1 MEDGGWCVVSLE
13 AWDVAANLAV
23 VLGVLGVAG
32 GRRGSA
38 KDPLSF
44 SPTALNT
51 VAVPSPSLETPGTAP
66 LSGAVT

>member
-13 AWDVAANLAV
+13 AWVVDADFAA

-51 VAVPSPSLETPGTAP
+51 VAVLSPSLDALGTTPLP
-66 LSGAVT
+66 GAVA